1 MVLIHGVLLHGRLQ
15 LDVREAKDLWL
26 PNERSL
32 RERLSKGIL
41 SPTALNPYATVSLEH
56 LPKPSKRILKTHIIA
71 GTDCPQW
78 YHTQTVDVATNV
90 SYVVIHVK
98 SSPFRD
104 QRSGIYPRKSLG
116 FVRIKAEHVVWGIVD
131 GWFPLLGLHG
141 IHQETTK
148 NRGSI
153 YLSASYF
160 PINSMLLFGQPTVP
174 STYFSSWENCHIQL
188 FQDAHCPEGSVM
200 HIPGSSDKLYASSS
214 PDHCSPRRVCNYF
227 ETIYYSL
234 LHAKKLIYISGW
246 SVDTALQLLR
256 QQPETVP
263 NRDRHLPQMSL
274 GDLLQWKAS
283 QGVTVLLLVWDEVF
297 SISNPI
303 LRLKGWMDTKDE
315 ITRAFFRNS
324 KVKAAVVPRLGR
336 LQEKV
341 VNAPLVSCL
350 FTFHEKLVITDIPA
364 YGAQRQDDRQLVAFC
379 GGLDLTYG
387 RWDTP
392 EHSAFNNLQ
401 TLHQNDF
408 HNACFDV
415 SKPLGP
421 REPWHDVGSM
431 ITGPV
436 VRDFVECFEERWKRQ
451 GQGPQLLADL
461 DSMKDLVDGK
471 FEHEEKWTLQVFRS
485 IDERSAVFD
494 KDAVK
499 RLETKKGRS
508 IDRSIH
514 HAYVHYTRATSR
526 FIYIEQQYFLG
537 SSNQWLQDGHKD
549 GTNLIPHEIALKIV
563 QGITSGNPIRVYVV
577 IPMFPEGY
585 PTDAVIQK
593 ILYYQMRTVEMMMK
607 KVAEAIREAQVDAH
621 PLDYLCFFCLGNRE
635 PLVDD
640 EAEDDE
646 SSETSSTASFEQPW
660 RVPLRPRTSYEKEN
674 KKALSGRGSRS
685 VSRRTSFSSRAGS
698 TKQRTSSFRTRGPR
712 TRDEEILAS
721 SRRHPIY
728 QHAKLFIA
736 DDELLVTGS
745 ANLNERSMCGVR
757 DTEIAFSAYQPKHRY
772 DGEAPVGQQLPKG
785 EVARFRKRLWAEHA
799 LGPHMPKFPACLE
812 DPGSVECMREMQRI
826 ARRNWADY
834 LSTQPVALK
843 SHLLMYPYEIDH
855 NGNVSAMVPEFPDT
869 KASVL
874 GANSGVIPNIL
885 VS

>member
-32 RERLSKGIL
+32 RERFSKGIL

-56 LPKPSKRILKTHIIA
+56 LPKPSKRILKTRIVA

-78 YHTQTVDVATNV
+78 EHVQTVDVATNV
-90 SYVVIHVK
+90 SYVVVHVK
-98 SSPFRD
+98 SSPFPD
-104 QRSGIYPRKSLG
+104 QRTGIYPRKSLG

-141 IHQETTK
+141 IHQDTK
-148 NRGSI
+148 NRGNI
-153 YLSASYF
+153 YLSMSYL
-160 PINSMLLFGQPTVP
+160 PINSMLLSGQPTVP
-174 STYFSSWENCHIQL
+174 STYFNSWENCHIQL
-188 FQDAHCPEGSVM
+188 FQDAHCPEGCVM
-200 HIPGSSDKLYASSS
+200 PIPGSSDPLYASSS
-214 PDHCSPRRVCNYF
+214 PDHRFPRRLSNYF
-227 ETIYYSL
+227 ETIYYSM

-246 SVDTALQLLR
+246 SVDTAMYMLR
-256 QQPETVP
+256 QQPQTVP
-263 NRDRHLPQMSL
+263 NRDRHLPQMRL

-283 QGVTVLLLVWDEVF
+283 QGIPVLLLVWDEVF
-297 SISNPI
+297 SISNPF

-364 YGAQRQDDRQLVAFC
+364 YGAQQQNERQLVAFC

-392 EHSAFNNLQ
+392 EHFAYNNLQ
-401 TLHQNDF
+401 TTHQNDF

-415 SKPLGP
+415 SRPLGP

-436 VRDFVECFEERWKRQ
+436 VRDFAKCFEERWKRQ
-451 GQGPQLLADL
+451 GLGPHLLADF
-461 DSMKDLVDGK
+461 DSMKNLTDGT
-471 FEHEEKWTLQVFRS
+471 FEHEEKWTIQVFRS
-485 IDERSAVFD
+485 IDERSAIFD
-494 KDAVK
+494 RDGVK

-514 HAYVHYTRATSR
+514 HAYVHYTRAASR

-537 SSNQWLQDGHKD
+537 SSNQWMRDGHKD
-549 GTNLIPHEIALKIV
+549 GTNLIPHEIALKVV
-563 QGITSGNPIRVYVV
+563 QGIVSGNPIRVYVL

-585 PTDAVIQK
+585 PADSVIQK
-593 ILYYQMRTVEMMMK
+593 ILFYQMRTVEMMMK
-607 KVAEAIREAQVDAH
+607 KVAEAIKEAQIDAH
-621 PLDYLCFFCLGNRE
+621 PLDYICFFCLGTRE
-635 PLVDD
+635 PLV
-640 EAEDDE
+640 EEDDDDDT
-646 SSETSSTASFEQPW
+646 SSDSSSTASFEQPW
-660 RVPLRPRTSYEKEN
+660 RVPLRPRTSIEKQS
-674 KKALSGRGSRS
+674 KKLATRRPSRS
-685 VSRRTSFSSRAGS
+685 VSRRTSFSSRTGS
-698 TKQRTSSFRTRGPR
+698 VRQRTSSFRTRAPR
-712 TRDEEILAS
+712 TRDEEILAR

-728 QHAKLFIA
+728 QHSKLFIA

-757 DTEIAFSAYQPKHRY
+757 DTEIAFSAYQPRHRF
-772 DGEAPVGQQLPKG
+772 DGEAQVGLQLPKG
-785 EVARFRKRLWAEHA
+785 EVGRFRKRLWAEHA
-799 LGPHMPKFPACLE
+799 LGSDATSFLPCLE
-812 DPGSVECMREMQRI
+812 DPGSLECMREMQRI
-826 ARRNWADY
+826 GRRNWADY
-834 LSTQPVALK
+834 LSPQPVKLK
-843 SHLLMYPYEIDH
+843 SHLLMYPYEVDED
-855 NGNVSAMVPEFPDT
+855 GNVSALVPEFPDT

-874 GANSGVIPNIL
+874 GTISGVIPNIL